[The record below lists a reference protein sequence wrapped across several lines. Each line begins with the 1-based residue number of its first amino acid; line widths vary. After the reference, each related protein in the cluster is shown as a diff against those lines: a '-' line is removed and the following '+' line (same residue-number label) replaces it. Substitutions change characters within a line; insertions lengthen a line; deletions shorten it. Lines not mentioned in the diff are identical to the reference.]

1 MVEGKVLDEFLH
13 KAVAVATALRARKS
27 AMVEYADAKLGPS
40 NTEVLLAVG
49 IGELADRMI
58 DELPRGVRRSPADVQ
73 AMIERL
79 DRAARATDPLFKTTH
94 ASIRRMKHTLEWVL
108 GAPEGDLGVF
118 LAGLHGLPG
127 PLPGPRR
134 KGRRQ

>member
-1 MVEGKVLDEFLH
+1 MTVEGKVLDEFLD
-13 KAVAVATALRARKS
+13 KAAAVATALRARKS
-27 AMVEYADAKLGPS
+27 AMVQYADEKLGPS

-49 IGELADRMI
+49 IA
-58 DELPRGVRRSPADVQ
+58 ELPTGVRRSPADVQ

-127 PLPGPRR
+127 PRR